1 MPRLSPPLSQLRD
14 QNPGALQRLAAPFL
28 RLPETM
34 RGARNRLYNPAT
46 TFWLFLFQTLSADKS
61 CAETVRAHL
70 ATLAPTTKLMPS
82 PDSGAYCK
90 ARGRLAQ
97 RDLDQIATE
106 QLALMQP
113 QQDGLWR
120 GRRVR
125 LMDGSGLSMPDTPQN
140 QEKWPQP
147 KGQKKGCGFP
157 VMHLV
162 ALFSLASGAI
172 LAWAQD
178 ALSVGERL
186 LGQALWKH
194 LQGGD
199 VLLADRG
206 FCSFSEMWRL
216 LGRGV
221 DSVVR
226 LHQRRQVDVRKSK
239 RLGKNDWLVEWI
251 KSGRC
256 PKGVSPEAWAAMP
269 QTLTLRQVSF
279 SVDIP
284 GWRSREITVVTSLLD
299 PRAFPARELTGL
311 YRRRWQVELFL
322 RDIKITMGM
331 DVLRCKTPV
340 MIVKEL
346 TMFLIGYNLLRAL
359 MNQAARLRRQRLESI
374 SFKGSLGAFRQWA
387 SRLDGVV
394 LLSEEHWEIVYW
406 RLLDCMGAGKL
417 PRREGRHEPR
427 ARKRRPKNYPLLT
440 KPRRLFVE
448 VPHRNHYKLA

>member
-1 MPRLSPPLSQLRD
+1 MPLLSPRLLQLR
-14 QNPGALQRLAAPFL
+14 NENLCALQRLAAPFL
-28 RLPETM
+28 CLPENM
-34 RGARNRLYNPAT
+34 GSVRNRLYNAST

-70 ATLAPTTKLMPS
+70 AVLAPTAKIMPS

-90 ARGRLAQ
+90 ARMRLAQ
-97 RDLDQIATE
+97 RDLDQIAAG
-106 QLALMQP
+106 QLATMKP
-113 QQDGLWR
+113 QQDGLWC

-125 LMDGSGLSMPDTPQN
+125 LMDGSGLSMPDTPEN

-178 ALSVGERL
+178 ELSVGERL
-186 LGQALWKH
+186 LGQKLWKY
-194 LQGGD
+194 LQRGD

-216 LGRGV
+216 LERGV

-226 LHQRRQVDVRKSK
+226 LNQRRQVDVSKSK
-239 RLGKNDWLVEWI
+239 RLGKKDWLVQWD
-251 KSGRC
+251 KSGPC
-256 PKGVSPEAWAAMP
+256 PKGVSPEQWAAMP
-269 QTLTLRQVSF
+269 PTLTLRQVSF
-279 SVDIP
+279 TVEVP
-284 GWRSREITVVTSLLD
+284 GWRSREITVVSSLLD
-299 PRAFPARELTGL
+299 RLIFPARELTGL

-331 DVLRCKTPV
+331 DVLRCKTPA
-340 MIVKEL
+340 MIMKEL

-359 MNQAARLRRQRLESI
+359 MNQAALMRRQRLETI
-374 SFKGSLGAFRQWA
+374 SFKGSLGAFRQWI
-387 SRLDGVV
+387 SRLDGVMM
-394 LLSEEHWEIVYW
+394 LSPEHWEIVYW
-406 RLLDCMGAGKL
+406 RLLACIGAGKL
-417 PRREGRHEPR
+417 PRRPQRHEPR
-427 ARKRRPKNYPLLT
+427 ARKRRPKNSPLLT